1 MKIHE
6 YNEMMRYLTRRGPSN
21 KQQVASAESY
31 NWEQGDWTNP
41 DDESVGNTKILEDFV
56 ITDEM
61 RRRPNVLGGRVGYQ
75 SGQLVQPGP
84 GRQGYSGK
92 DIVEYD
98 DKTASYRSKYKSDLR
113 NPDGTKKAKTHYFDS
128 TEEARAFMKE
138 SKTQQF
144 RAVESMERVSKKR
157 SAWAKKFY
165 KDNIKKFKVS
175 DYDKFTSKMANE
187 WAKES
192 KKGEYIDL
200 QKRLRLTDNMGLP
213 LVRGETTIFD
223 LKAPNK
229 GQVET
234 HGPSKAFYKRA
245 FFKGKLETDKKLL
258 NGVKDYMTWATTKGA
273 EGTPAAYKAKNLK
286 QVTDLANRDFS
297 EVYNAIRKEN
307 KAIKTLL
314 GIEKLPPDMVFGFS
328 GEHVGGLKTAILNNN
343 KDFANKVLDNV
354 VATTRGRNTE
364 LGYKL
369 LEKPKNRLVREFNIA
384 KSSEAKKEIL
394 RQINELQ
401 QTVDPGK
408 VQWTINKGNL
418 DFNPLG
424 SSQKTVEQKAASY
437 IDELKGSSEG
447 KLFIKKNIS
456 DKKIKAVL
464 KNLDIPYQGP
474 GLSSFGAAGLDD
486 LLKTVPAAKVGKFIK
501 GIGLE
506 FEPLFEGGFYEYFRR
521 KGYTHDQAREETFF
535 YKLAN
540 PDRTGILEGADP
552 LLEKDLYQIKDEE
565 GKITGERKTVK
576 RYVDA
581 LKERDRINKILTEKQ
596 RGITTQRKDIQD
608 RASEDV
614 QDLARSGAYNRIKK
628 ILQPGSAESVAYNA
642 AVEKQQMEQG
652 VRGIEYGEYGQG
664 DTERLAARREKER
677 YRLMNKKFPSYTG
690 PQIDQRLEDYGY
702 YINPDNRYRSKGRS
716 LYNPQGLKLIK
727 GVGYDAISD
736 YFKDQDKTAYFAE
749 NFREEKAGGGRI
761 GFKLGGFDKG
771 RRAFLKW
778 LAGLTGATIAGGTG
792 LIKLGKGAKTVA
804 PQVTEEVV
812 KRSADGMPTYIDNL
826 INVVQSKG
834 IKKLVDSNINKMPDT
849 VHTYKGVEITQDA
862 AGNTRIKKGKEIS
875 VSGSDEP
882 GYHEL
887 EMEINRG
894 GVGVKDEGLETQK
907 TFQEPDE
914 YFEGTL
920 RPDMDGKMKDVDFHI
935 DDADHLELKKIAD
948 EPLIKKAEGGLA
960 SYDTYLP
967 RIDDVDY

>member
-6 YNEMMRYLTRRGPSN
+6 YNEMMRHLTRREPSD
-21 KQQVASAESY
+21 KHLATMPLY
-31 NWEQGDWTNP
+31 EQ
-41 DDESVGNTKILEDFV
+41 
-56 ITDEM
+56 
-61 RRRPNVLGGRVGYQ
+61 GGRVGYQ
-75 SGQLVQPGP
+75 G
-84 GRQGYSGK
+84 GK
-92 DIVEYD
+92 KVMGSQYVKAKPFNKKQQAAIKKQFPNADFSINRYGF
-98 DKTASYRSKYKSDLR
+98 TTQ
-113 NPDGTKKAKTHYFDS
+113 NPDGTVSKNYNNAVDFAKRGFVSHKIKRLPKNIQSEIQKTFGSSYKGDLNFKTHKFGIPVRGNELLYDRIRNFVDVIQ
-128 TEEARAFMKE
+128 E
-138 SKTQQF
+138 SK
-144 RAVESMERVSKKR
+144 RKR
-157 SAWAKKFY
+157 PNRGFLKFGFSELEG
-165 KDNIKKFKVS
+165 DN
-175 DYDKFTSKMANE
+175 Y
-187 WAKES
+187 
-192 KKGEYIDL
+192 
-200 QKRLRLTDNMGLP
+200 
-213 LVRGETTIFD
+213 
-223 LKAPNK
+223 
-229 GQVET
+229 
-234 HGPSKAFYKRA
+234 
-245 FFKGKLETDKKLL
+245 LL
-258 NGVKDYMTWATTKGA
+258 NQFERNKNLLKDKSPYVRIFKDGKVIGFQDNTTKGK
-273 EGTPAAYKAKNLK
+273 GNKYYHVNYKGKGLSIDSHPDFEKVNKYVKIAKNAKVDVGPTLNNLFFKSGYQIPTLNQLLQDLVRKKGVKTTANAIEKAHVKGVAYDTAELQLLTRDKNIKTKVILNDLEKNKISLKEADKLAKKDGIRIYTKGQYIGADVISPEK
-286 QVTDLANRDFS
+286 QVGDVKKFVER
-297 EVYNAIRKEN
+297 
-307 KAIKTLL
+307 
-314 GIEKLPPDMVFGFS
+314 
-328 GEHVGGLKTAILNNN
+328 
-343 KDFANKVLDNV
+343 KVLQE
-354 VATTRGRNTE
+354 VAETGSVDALAERIKLKK
-364 LGYKL
+364 LGDKL
-369 LEKPKNRLVREFNIA
+369 D
-384 KSSEAKKEIL
+384 SKK
-394 RQINELQ
+394 
-401 QTVDPGK
+401 V
-408 VQWTINKGNL
+408 
-418 DFNPLG
+418 
-424 SSQKTVEQKAASY
+424 KTV
-437 IDELKGSSEG
+437 LKD
-447 KLFIKKNIS
+447 LN
-456 DKKIKAVL
+456 
-464 KNLDIPYQGP
+464 IPYNP
-474 GLSSFGAAGLDD
+474 GLSFMGAAGFDD
-486 LLKTVPAAKVGKFIK
+486 LLKTIPATKVGKFIK

-506 FEPLFEGGFYEYFRR
+506 FEPLFEAGFYEYFRR

-552 LLEKDLYQIKDEE
+552 LLERDLYQIKDEE

-749 NFREEKAGGGRI
+749 NFREEKAAGGRI
-761 GFKLGGFDKG
+761 GFKVGGFDKG
-771 RRAFLKW
+771 RRAFMKW
-778 LAGLTGATIAGGTG
+778 LAGITGAAIAGGTG

-804 PQVTEEVV
+804 PQVTEEVI
-812 KRSADGMPTYIDNL
+812 KRGADGMPTYIDNL

-862 AGNTRIKKGKEIS
+862 AGNTRIKKGKETF

-882 GYHEL
+882 GYREV